1 MTQTISLRMNK
12 DELANS
18 LTHGL
23 GILLGIIAIPFLG
36 AKAIISGNLSAIIGS
51 GMFGFGFMMVF
62 TFSTLYHSIVQ
73 PDIKKTFRI
82 LDHISIY
89 FMIAG
94 SYTPFILI
102 YMPSKTGYIILAVQW
117 ILTLLGTI
125 YKIFFTGK
133 FKWFSTIVYLAMG
146 WMIVLVIGP
155 FVDSLPLL
163 SLWLIVA
170 GGLLYTVGV
179 VFYKWYSLP
188 YHHAIW
194 HVFVLAASICHFVA
208 VWVAVK

>member
-1 MTQTISLRMNK
+1 MNK

-18 LTHGL
+18 LTHGV

-51 GMFGFGFMMVF
+51 GMFGLGFMMVF

-73 PDIKKTFRI
+73 PDVKKTFRI

-102 YMPSKTGYIILAVQW
+102 YMPSKTGYIILAIQW
-117 ILTLLGTI
+117 ILTFLGTI

>member
-1 MTQTISLRMNK
+1 MTQTIPLRMTK

-51 GMFGFGFMMVF
+51 GMFGLGFMMVF

-102 YMPSKTGYIILAVQW
+102 YMPSKTGYIILAIQW
-117 ILTLLGTI
+117 ILTFLGTI

>member
-1 MTQTISLRMNK
+1 MTQTISLRMTK

-51 GMFGFGFMMVF
+51 GMFGLGFMMVF

-73 PDIKKTFRI
+73 PDVKKTFRI

-102 YMPSKTGYIILAVQW
+102 YMPSKTGYIILAIQW
-117 ILTLLGTI
+117 ILTFLGTI

>member
-1 MTQTISLRMNK
+1 MTQTISLRMTK